1 MRIRKHGGLVDVNSL
16 GGVEIT
22 PFAGQSVTISGPV
35 IQTGALTQNGVA
47 RSSVTAALSSAQI
60 LAGNATPVVIVP
72 APLATQYVSVEEIC
86 FKMTRTATAYAN
98 GGALEFRYTD
108 ASGAK
113 VTADIAATVVTTGGA
128 GVEVNVVRGIVTSF
142 TPVLGAAVVVRNATA
157 PFITGTGTAIIT
169 VLYRIV
175 TP

>member
-1 MRIRKHGGLVDVNSL
+1 MRIRKHGGLVDVNSS
-16 GGVEIT
+16 GGIVLT
-22 PFAGQSVTISGPV
+22 PFAGQSITITGPV
-35 IQTGALTQNGVA
+35 SQTGLLTQNGVV
-47 RSSVTAALSSAQI
+47 RSSVIATLSSAQI
-60 LAGNATPVVIVP
+60 LAGNTTPVVIVA
-72 APLATQYVSVEEIC
+72 APLATQYVSIEETC

-108 ASGAK
+108 AAGAK

-128 GVEVNVVRGIVTSF
+128 GVENNVVRGIVTSF
-142 TPVLGAAVVVRNATA
+142 TPVLGAAVVWRNATA
-157 PFITGTGTAIIT
+157 PFITGTGSAIIT

>member
-1 MRIRKHGGLVDVNSL
+1 MRIRKHGGLVDVNSS
-16 GGVEIT
+16 GGIELT
-22 PFAGQSVTISGPV
+22 PFAGQSITINGPV
-35 IQTGALTQNGVA
+35 TQTGAVTQNGVA
-47 RSSVTAALSSAQI
+47 RSSVIVALSSAQL
-60 LAGNATPVVIVP
+60 LAGNATPVLIVP
-72 APLATQYVSVEEIC
+72 APLATQYVSMEEIS

-113 VTADIAATVVTTGGA
+113 VTADIVATVVTTGGA

-142 TPVLGAAVVVRNATA
+142 TPVLGAAVVWRNATA
-157 PFITGTGTAIIT
+157 PFITGTGTAIVT

>member
-1 MRIRKHGGLVDVNSL
+1 MRIRKHGGLVDVDQN
-16 GGVEIT
+16 GAVIIT
-22 PFAGQSVTISGPV
+22 PFAGQSISINGPV
-35 IQTGALTQNGVA
+35 TQTGALSQNGIA
-47 RSSVTAALSSAQI
+47 RSSVIVSLSSAQI
-60 LAGNATPVVIVP
+60 LAGNATPVVLVP
-72 APLATQYVSVEEIC
+72 APLATQYVSIEEIS

-142 TPVLGAAVVVRNATA
+142 TPVLGAAVVWRNATA
-157 PFITGTGTAIIT
+157 PFITGTGTAIVT

>member
-1 MRIRKHGGLVDVNSL
+1 MRIRKHGGLVDVNKL

-22 PFAGQSVTISGPV
+22 PFAGQNITLNGPV
-35 IQTGALTQNGVA
+35 SQNGI
-47 RSSVTAALSSAQI
+47 SSTSAVVALSSAQI
-60 LAGNATPVVIVP
+60 LAGNATPVVIVA
-72 APLATQYVSVEEIC
+72 APLATQYVSIEEIC
-86 FKMTRTATAYAN
+86 FEMTRTATAYAN

-113 VTADIAATVVTTGGA
+113 VTADIAASVVTTGGA

-142 TPVLGAAVVVRNATA
+142 TPVLGAAVVWRNATA
-157 PFITGTGTAIIT
+157 PFITGTGTAVVT
-169 VLYRIV
+169 VLYRLV

>member
-1 MRIRKHGGLVDVNSL
+1 MRIRKHGGLVDVNST
-16 GGVEIT
+16 GGIVLT
-22 PFAGQSVTISGPV
+22 PFAGQGVTISGPV
-35 IQTGALTQNGVA
+35 TQSGLVTENGVA
-47 RSSVTAALSSAQI
+47 RSSAIVNLSSAQI

-72 APLATQYVSVEEIC
+72 APLATQYVSIQEIS

-128 GVEVNVVRGIVTSF
+128 GSEVNVVRGIVTSF
-142 TPVLGAAVVVRNATA
+142 TPVLGAAVVYRNATA

>member
-1 MRIRKHGGLVDVNSL
+1 MRIRKHGGLVDVNKL

-22 PFAGQSVTISGPV
+22 PFAGQGIAINGPV
-35 IQTGALTQNGVA
+35 TQTGTLTQNGVSRA
-47 RSSVTAALSSAQI
+47 SVIVALSSAQI
-60 LAGNATPVVIVP
+60 LAGNATPVVIVA
-72 APLATQYVSVEEIC
+72 APLATQYVSIEEIS

-142 TPVLGAAVVVRNATA
+142 TPVLGAAVVWRNATA
-157 PFITGTGTAIIT
+157 PFITGTGSAIMT